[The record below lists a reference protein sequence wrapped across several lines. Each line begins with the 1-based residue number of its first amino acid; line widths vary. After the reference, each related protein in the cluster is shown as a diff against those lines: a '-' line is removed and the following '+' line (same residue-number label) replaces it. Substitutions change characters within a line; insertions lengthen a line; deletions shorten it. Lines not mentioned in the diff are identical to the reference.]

1 MEIELLR
8 TLVVLSQ
15 TKNFSK
21 TAELQHIV
29 QSTVTTRIQELE
41 KAVGKPLF
49 LRNKQRVELSE
60 AGSVFLPYAERMLH
74 LYEEGKTKANSIVPF
89 DGRLVVGSVDS
100 IWRNILFPVLKEFL
114 IQYPQISFKATTG
127 HSSEINQLLVD
138 GVVDLAI
145 VYQPP
150 RLSRFKVFV
159 CYEDDFVLVVHP
171 NHPLAKRPS
180 IPVEE
185 LSRINLLYHNWS
197 GPFGKWISEV
207 LPANHLFQA
216 QIDPAYIILSLV
228 KQGLGPAILNR
239 SSVINEL
246 NSKAVIEIPLTGSKL
261 PPKWKTH
268 LAVNANKI
276 DELPVKYWLE
286 LMTKFGLKC
295 VQL

>member
-8 TLVVLSQ
+8 TLMILSQ

-41 KAVGKPLF
+41 KAVGKQLF
-49 LRNKQRVELSE
+49 LRTKQKVELSE

-74 LYEEGKTKANSIVPF
+74 LYEEGKTKANAIIPF
-89 DGRLVVGSVDS
+89 EGRLVIGSVDS
-100 IWRNILFPVLKEFL
+100 IWRNLLFPVLKEYL
-114 IQYPQISFKATTG
+114 VQYPQISFKATTG
-127 HSSEINQLLVD
+127 HSSEIIQLLVD
-138 GVVDLAI
+138 GVIDLAI

-150 RLSRFKVFV
+150 RLNRFNVFA
-159 CYEDDFVLVVHP
+159 CHEDDFVLVVHP
-171 NHPLAKRPS
+171 NHPLAECPS

-185 LSRINLLYHNWS
+185 LSHINLLYHNWS
-197 GPFGKWISEV
+197 GPFSKWINEV

-239 SSVINEL
+239 SSVANEL
-246 NSKAVIEIPLTGSKL
+246 NNKTLIEIPLIGPNL
-261 PPKWKTH
+261 PPKWETY

-276 DELPVKYWLE
+276 NELPVKNWLE